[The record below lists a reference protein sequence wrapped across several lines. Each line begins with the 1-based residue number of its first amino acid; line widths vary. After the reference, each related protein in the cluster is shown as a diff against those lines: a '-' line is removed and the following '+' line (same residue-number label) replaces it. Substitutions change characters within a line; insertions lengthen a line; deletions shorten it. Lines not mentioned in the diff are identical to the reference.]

1 METADAIYV
10 ASGGEELPANPIP
23 ITTATVANP

>member
-1 METADAIYV
+1 METVDAIFA
-10 ASGGEELPANPIP
+10 ASGGQELPANPVA